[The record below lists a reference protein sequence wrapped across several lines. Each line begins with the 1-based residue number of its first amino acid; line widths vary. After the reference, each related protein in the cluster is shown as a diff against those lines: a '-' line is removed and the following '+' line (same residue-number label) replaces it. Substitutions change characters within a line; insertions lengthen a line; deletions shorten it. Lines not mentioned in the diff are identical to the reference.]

1 VSVMKPD
8 ETFRP
13 GLSGSGLGK
22 IAEEQLV
29 GQVKTLPDLV
39 VELWMC

>member
-1 VSVMKPD
+1 MSVTKPD
-8 ETFRP
+8 ETFQP
-13 GLSGSGLGK
+13 GLSGPGLGK
-22 IAEEQLV
+22 IAEKQLV